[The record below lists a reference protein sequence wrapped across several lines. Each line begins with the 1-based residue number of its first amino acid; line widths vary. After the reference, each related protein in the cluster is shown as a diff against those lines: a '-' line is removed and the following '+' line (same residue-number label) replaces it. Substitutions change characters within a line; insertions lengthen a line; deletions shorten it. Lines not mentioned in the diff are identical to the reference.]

1 MTKQPEIEHPTPA
14 DANPPEKTWRILFLD
29 SIENIGQ
36 LKEAGKKAGYVVIG
50 LTTIQEA
57 MAFLLGKD
65 HVDVIVCAAHLEE
78 ESMFQ
83 FLKSVRDDE
92 THQNSAFLILSL
104 EPGSVGAQVDLSTAR
119 AGMAL
124 GADGYLIMPEFNPK
138 ELIAQIAKLKPAVPL
153 LQQSTTAEEKRRAE

>member
-1 MTKQPEIEHPTPA
+1 MTKQPEIEHPAPA
-14 DANPPEKTWRILFLD
+14 DAKPTEKTWRILFLD
-29 SIENIGQ
+29 SIENIGE
-36 LKEAGKKAGYVVIG
+36 LKEACKKAGYVVIG
-50 LTTIQEA
+50 LTTIHEA
-57 MAFLLGKD
+57 LAFLLEKD

-92 THQNSAFLILSL
+92 IHQNSAFLILSL

-124 GADGYLIMPEFNPK
+124 GADGYLIMPEFDPA
-138 ELIAQIAKLKPAVPL
+138 ELIAQIEKLKPAVPL
-153 LQQSTTAEEKRRAE
+153 LQQSTTAEEKRKAE